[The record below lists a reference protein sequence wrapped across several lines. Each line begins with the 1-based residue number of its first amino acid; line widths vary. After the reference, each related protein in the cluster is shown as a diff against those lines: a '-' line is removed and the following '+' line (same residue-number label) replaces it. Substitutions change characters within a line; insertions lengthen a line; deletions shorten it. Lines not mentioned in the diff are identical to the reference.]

1 MAQPTKFK
9 IGGSGIMRK
18 SFFFSKTVIGAAL
31 LGASRVIG
39 DVKNPQAWMEGIG
52 IVWTAYGARA
62 AIAKNAVG
70 QQ

>member
-1 MAQPTKFK
+1 
-9 IGGSGIMRK
+9 MRK
-18 SFFFSKTVIGAAL
+18 SFFFSKTVIGSVL
-31 LGASRVIG
+31 LGASRVIA
-39 DVKNPQAWMEGIG
+39 DPKNPQAWLEGVG